1 MQFKNVNA
9 YLWSFCK
16 LLSIALLKF
25 FKMWCFAK
33 ISNINNCYS
42 SGGLTN
48 EIVPDAGP
56 WQVRGRGATVVVMEG
71 VVRKLQCLLGGV
83 TPQVAVHARVAW
95 LPVLVRT

>member
-1 MQFKNVNA
+1 M
-9 YLWSFCK
+9 
-16 LLSIALLKF
+16 LLSY
-25 FKMWCFAK
+25 
-33 ISNINNCYS
+33 SSYS

-48 EIVPDAGP
+48 EIVPDAGT
-56 WQVRGRGATVVVMEG
+56 WQVRGRGATVVVLEG